1 MIYIDHTNVFDTSMN
16 DDEMMKNSF
25 IRQQDTNI
33 LCNKIK
39 TITNNIKSKQKVV
52 DKKQNEMNV
61 VKKSNIVELNST

>member
-1 MIYIDHTNVFDTSMN
+1 MDHNNVFDTSLN

-39 TITNNIKSKQKVV
+39 TLTNNIKSKQKVV
-52 DKKQNEMNV
+52 DKKQNEMNA
-61 VKKSNIVELNST
+61 VKKSNIIELNSI

>member
-39 TITNNIKSKQKVV
+39 TITNNIKSKQKVI

-61 VKKSNIVELNST
+61 VKKSNIVELNSI

>member
-1 MIYIDHTNVFDTSMN
+1 MN

-25 IRQQDTNI
+25 IRQQDTKI

-39 TITNNIKSKQKVV
+39 TITKNIKSKQKVV

-61 VKKSNIVELNST
+61 VKKSNIVELNSI

>member
-1 MIYIDHTNVFDTSMN
+1 MDHNNVFDTSLN

-39 TITNNIKSKQKVV
+39 TLTNNIKSKQKVV
-52 DKKQNEMNV
+52 DKKQNEMNA
-61 VKKSNIVELNST
+61 VKKSNIIELNSK

>member
-1 MIYIDHTNVFDTSMN
+1 MN

-33 LCNKIK
+33 LCIKIK

-61 VKKSNIVELNST
+61 VKKSNIVELNSI

>member
-61 VKKSNIVELNST
+61 VKKSNIVELNSI

>member
-39 TITNNIKSKQKVV
+39 TLTNNIKSKQKVV
-52 DKKQNEMNV
+52 DKKQNEMNA
-61 VKKSNIVELNST
+61 VKKSNIIELNSI

>member
-39 TITNNIKSKQKVV
+39 TLTNNIKSKQKVV

>member
-1 MIYIDHTNVFDTSMN
+1 MFDTSLN

-61 VKKSNIVELNST
+61 VKKSNIIELNSI